1 MYQLSQLIRLYEPLG
16 FQLTN
21 WWNVRYRVQYFSSH
35 PLNSQYF
42 LTSSTIPCL
51 PFFSPC
57 DLYTI
62 YLRQTSMNSKC
73 AIIMKK
79 NHMKNMYN
87 KKHSC
92 FFPKSTTLI
101 YFVRFL
107 LRCIKIEKN
116 RLAALERYW
125 KVFQNFRSRLW
136 ILKNQILYNLEY
148 GIWNEVRIILR
159 LVRWINSKY
168 ENVKILWFSF
178 FYLS

>member
-1 MYQLSQLIRLYEPLG
+1 MFY
-16 FQLTN
+16 
-21 WWNVRYRVQYFSSH
+21 H
-35 PLNSQYF
+35 
-42 LTSSTIPCL
+42 
-51 PFFSPC
+51 FFSPC

-62 YLRQTSMNSKC
+62 YLRKPQWILNVPLSWKK
-73 AIIMKK
+73 IIWKICTIK
-79 NHMKNMYN
+79 NTAV
-87 KKHSC
+87 